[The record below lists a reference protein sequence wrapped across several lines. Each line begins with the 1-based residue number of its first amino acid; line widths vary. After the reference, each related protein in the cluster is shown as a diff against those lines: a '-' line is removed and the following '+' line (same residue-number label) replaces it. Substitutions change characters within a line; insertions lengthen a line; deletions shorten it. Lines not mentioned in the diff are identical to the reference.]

1 MRGDTSVAAQLE
13 RRPRT
18 DILLP
23 QPVVAE
29 IEYGLAR
36 LPRSHRQRKL
46 RQKFSL
52 LLGEMIR
59 AEWTDAVSL
68 AFGEIKAS
76 LERRGVRLEDF
87 DVAIA
92 AHALAYP
99 AILVTDNVSQ
109 MSRIQGLRV
118 ENWQGLRSG
127 S

>member
-1 MRGDTSVAAQLE
+1 MRGDTLATWRLAQSL
-13 RRPRT
+13 RT
-18 DILLP
+18 DVLLP

-36 LPRSHRQRKL
+36 LPRSERKRRL
-46 RQKFSL
+46 RKRFSL
-52 LLGEMIR
+52 LLGEIIR

-76 LERRGVRLEDF
+76 LESRGARLEDF

-99 AILVTDNVSQ
+99 AILVTDNISQ

-118 ENWQGLRSG
+118 ENWRDRPSG